1 MSSLYK
7 LEAHITCWQ
16 PLQFQASFTTQLFT
30 KVLSQTLKK
39 KFKGLISTDF
49 VLWFPNLVLYYTGTG
64 WFTKNCTKV
73 FPNNFYAK
81 ASILVPSTRTTRRR
95 TPTNIFQKGVYYK
108 SEIWHIDFTYNL
120 KTSPKTV
127 SLKVEFDTEDPNLVI
142 SYIWVWWR
150 SYHSLGG
157 DQQIGL
163 GWPSHLVRLTI
174 ILYLGWVTNVS
185 RWDEYQIISGWGNYH
200 IVTGWSDYRIISGR
214 VAIIYGAGQK
224 NAHDK
229 LDFLGN
235 RKLEMVNFQRTEAGL
250 T

>member
-1 MSSLYK
+1 MINLNSSTKSWLVWTPCLACMHLKVGWGEVIIVK
-7 LEAHITCWQ
+7 L
-16 PLQFQASFTTQLFT
+16 QAKSCL
-30 KVLSQTLKK
+30 
-39 KFKGLISTDF
+39 
-49 VLWFPNLVLYYTGTG
+49 G
-64 WFTKNCTKV
+64 WLCFS
-73 FPNNFYAK
+73 PA
-81 ASILVPSTRTTRRR
+81 TRTRRR
-95 TPTNIFQKGVYYK
+95 RTSTKIYQKGVYYK

-150 SYHSLGG
+150 SFHSLGG

-214 VAIIYGAGQK
+214 VAIIYGACQK